1 MTLLF
6 FIACLFAVVL
16 WFWHKDRLYLK
27 KDLRETVGPEM
38 KIKLNLPRSHTH
50 FEKGVAE
57 SRFKR
62 PASRRILE
70 EMNKQ
75 TNRK

>member
-16 WFWHKDRLYLK
+16 WFRHKDRRYLK
-27 KDLRETVGPEM
+27 KDLRETVSPEM
-38 KIKLNLPRSHTH
+38 KIKLNLPHSHTH
-50 FEKGVAE
+50 FEKSLAE
-57 SRFKR
+57 RRDKR

-70 EMNKQ
+70 DLNQ
-75 TNRK
+75 